1 MGASVAKGQ
10 LAQRQTARS
19 QWRPGSRG
27 EIYEALYNLESIFA
41 ARTTQMKDLVT
52 RLRQGARV
60 APGGQGRQRLQ
71 AMADWCEEMIH
82 QFPLLIRRLERR
94 KSR

>member
-1 MGASVAKGQ
+1 
-10 LAQRQTARS
+10 
-19 QWRPGSRG
+19 
-27 EIYEALYNLESIFA
+27 
-41 ARTTQMKDLVT
+41 MKDLVT

-82 QFPLLIRRLERR
+82 QFPLLIRRLEKRR
-94 KSR
+94 NR